1 VFGVSVSIYLVTLM
15 QRNGGIEMSNSYKR
29 KKKTL
34 NKIRSLMR
42 QGLGVI
48 FHDGQVVPYCKKWG
62 ERATEESDKQL
73 RKWGFK

>member
-1 VFGVSVSIYLVTLM
+1 
-15 QRNGGIEMSNSYKR
+15 MSNSYKR

-62 ERATEESDKQL
+62 ERATEESAKQL